1 MRSLQIWRSGRA
13 QSPIEDPIAPAVI
26 CLMYKALPE
35 WHLGEIASCQATMAE
50 AIALA
55 KELNDIHALT
65 VALWNDAILAHFERD
80 PAQVEGLA
88 SHLIELTTRQNF
100 AQFLAGGEVFR
111 GWARS
116 SCGDTA
122 EGLAW
127 IERGTAGW
135 RATGAILAVPYYLG
149 LKAEA
154 LHLAGRTSEALDAI
168 IAAEAVIERRE
179 ERCWS

>member
-88 SHLIELTTRQNF
+88 SDLIELTTRQNF
-100 AQFLAGGEVFR
+100 AQFLAGGEVLR

-116 SCGDTA
+116 ASGDTA
-122 EGLAW
+122 EGLAR
-127 IERGTAGW
+127 IEEGIENW
-135 RATGAILAVPYYLG
+135 RANGSTLIVAYYLG

-154 LHLAGRTSEALDAI
+154 LYRAYRTSEALEAI
-168 IAAEAVIERRE
+168 SE
-179 ERCWS
+179 